1 MYIPDYVFQTI
12 SQDIHAERIA
22 NAQRRR
28 FASTRVDE
36 DAPRGLSS
44 TAACPTLVLRV
55 ADCVFRASHSLMRRL
70 PVQNDFGPAC
80 YSRRPAPTLQLGRRL
95 TQPTPADLKRVGP

>member
-1 MYIPDYVFQTI
+1 MYIPEYVFQTI

-36 DAPRGLSS
+36 DAPHGFSS
-44 TAACPTLVLRV
+44 TAACRTLVLRL
-55 ADCVFRASHSLMRRL
+55 ADCVFRASNSLIGRL
-70 PVQNDFGPAC
+70 PVRNDFGPA
-80 YSRRPAPTLQLGRRL
+80 S
-95 TQPTPADLKRVGP
+95 ADNRDG